1 MNTKSVGESDAWY
14 PAPQLTA
21 PERAMLESAIA
32 LGFPPAP
39 RRAERPGEGT
49 EVVSVEPRARAR
61 DGTVLTSAEL
71 SESPTEAKGSVQPAA
86 LVRLADGTSH
96 TMRVCAALVSDA
108 GTPIAEATVIPD
120 RGMSADAIAGVI
132 ADGYGRGAE
141 HRVVDAANARY
152 AALRALGEDARGLE
166 ERIVALA
173 RAHLC
178 PLVPEGESYTVRI
191 ENDGAELVAH

>member
-1 MNTKSVGESDAWY
+1 MPTRPVGERDAWY
-14 PAPQLTA
+14 PASQLTA

-49 EVVSVEPRARAR
+49 EVVTVEPRARAR
-61 DGTVLTSAEL
+61 DGTVLTGAEL
-71 SESPTEAKGSVQPAA
+71 SESPTEAKESMQAAA

-108 GTPIAEATVIPD
+108 GTPITEATVIAD
-120 RGMSADAIAGVI
+120 RGMSVYAIAGVI

-141 HRVVDAANARY
+141 HRAVDAANARY
-152 AALRALGEDARGLE
+152 AALRALGEEARGLE
-166 ERIVALA
+166 ERVVALA

-191 ENDGAELVAH
+191 ENDGAELVAR

>member
-1 MNTKSVGESDAWY
+1 MPTRPIGERDAWY

-21 PERAMLESAIA
+21 PERAMLESVIA

-49 EVVSVEPRARAR
+49 EVVNVKPRAIAR

-71 SESPTEAKGSVQPAA
+71 SERPTEAKESVQPAA

-96 TMRVCAALVSDA
+96 TIRVCAALVSDA
-108 GTPIAEATVIPD
+108 GTPITEATVIAD
-120 RGMSADAIAGVI
+120 RAMSADAIADVI

-141 HRVVDAANARY
+141 HRAVDAANARY
-152 AALRALGEDARGLE
+152 AALRALGEEARGLE
-166 ERIVALA
+166 ERVVALA

-178 PLVPEGESYTVRI
+178 PLVPAGESYTVRI
-191 ENDGAELVAH
+191 QNDGAELVAS